1 MSQPPPEDPSTEFPP
16 TQAIRSPQPA
26 PVAAAPPKAPQP
38 VTGNALPVG
47 SYLGEFELLGVVGEG
62 GFGIV
67 YRAWDH
73 SLKRQVAIKE
83 YLPSSLAWR
92 NGGAAIAMR
101 TPKDRDAF
109 DAGLVSFVKEAQ
121 MLAQFDHP
129 SLVKVYRFWEA
140 NGSAYMVMPYYEGRT
155 LRQELRERREPVDE
169 ATLLGWLGPIAD
181 ALAVIHAEHWYH
193 RDIAPDNVLLLAG
206 SQRPLLLD
214 FGAARRVI
222 GDMTQ
227 ALTVI
232 LKPGYAP
239 VEQYAEIP
247 GMKQGPWT
255 DLYALGGVAHL
266 AVRGRTPPPS
276 LGRLVNDSYEP
287 LAGSELAQ
295 RYSPALLAAIDHSLT
310 VRPEQRTQT
319 VAQLKAEL
327 GLPPPPTPSHAGEYL
342 AGRRAELPAPATPGL
357 ADGDVPT
364 QVATAR
370 PTGVAVPP
378 PVQTILP
385 PVAVAAVAADAA
397 VVPTFDPTIRIAP
410 LHSAPGAGA
419 EGRPDPARASRS
431 WSAAGAK
438 PASTRPGSGL
448 WLGLGVAALAVAG
461 SAAYLALRPQST
473 PPAAGM
479 AAAPVTVAPAM
490 PAGSTVIA
498 APAKSAAVDIDAEFD
513 RVLAAQTPGWG
524 LEVKVDSPKLR
535 INKDKLVFTLRALQE
550 GYVYVFDHGN
560 DGQLQQLYPN
570 SLSPPLRIAKG
581 GTLKLPQGKI
591 EFNVDG
597 PAGRSRLLVLVSRWP
612 REHQALAPREDSGF
626 LSFPIGPGSAAAWAA
641 ADTQRPPLAGRAVC
655 PAGQAC
661 SDEFGAAAAGFEVVP

>member
-1 MSQPPPEDPSTEFPP
+1 MSQPPSDDSPTEFLR
-16 TQAIRSPQPA
+16 TQAIRSPLAPA
-26 PVAAAPPKAPQP
+26 VSPPPPKLQPP

-47 SYLGEFELLGVVGEG
+47 SYLGEFELLGVIGEG

-92 NGGAAIAMR
+92 NGGAAISMR

-140 NGSAYMVMPYYEGRT
+140 NGSAYMVMPFYEGRT
-155 LRQELRERREPVDE
+155 LRQELRERMDPVDE
-169 ATLLGWLGPIAD
+169 PTLLGWLGPIAD

-255 DLYALGGVAHL
+255 DIYALGGVAHL
-266 AVRGRTPPPS
+266 AIRGRTPPPS

-287 LAGSELAQ
+287 LAGSDLAQ
-295 RYSPALLAAIDHSLT
+295 RYSPALLAAIDHTLT
-310 VRPEQRTQT
+310 VRPEKRTQS
-319 VAQLKAEL
+319 VNQFKAEL
-327 GLPPPPTPSHAGEYL
+327 GLPPPPVPSHAGEYL
-342 AGRRAELPAPATPGL
+342 AGRRGDLPAPGGSEP
-357 ADGDVPT
+357 ADAFVPT
-364 QVATAR
+364 QIATSRIA
-370 PTGVAVPP
+370 GLAVPL

-385 PVAVAAVAADAA
+385 PPPVAAV
-397 VVPTFDPTIRIAP
+397 VVPEFDPTVRIAP
-410 LHSAPGAGA
+410 LH
-419 EGRPDPARASRS
+419 
-431 WSAAGAK
+431 AAGAPVNP
-438 PASTRPGSGL
+438 PAAQPKRSPPMALDKRSGSGL
-448 WLGLGVAALAVAG
+448 WLGVGGAALVLAGAVG
-461 SAAYLALRPQST
+461 YLATRT
-473 PPAAGM
+473 PTAPAATGAAVQVPAATVAQPTATSTSPAK
-479 AAAPVTVAPAM
+479 AAALN
-490 PAGSTVIA
+490 
-498 APAKSAAVDIDAEFD
+498 IDAEFD

-524 LEVKVDSPKLR
+524 LEVKVDAPKLR
-535 INKDKLVFTLRALQE
+535 INKDKLVFSLRSLQE

-570 SLSPPLRIAKG
+570 SLTPPLRIAKG

-597 PAGRSRLLVLVSRWP
+597 PAGGSRLLVLVSRWP
-612 REHQALAPREDSGF
+612 REHKSLQPREDSGF
-626 LSFPIGPGSAAAWAA
+626 LSFPTAADAAPVWAA
-641 ADTQRPPLAGRAVC
+641 ASDKLPALAGRPVC
-655 PAGQAC
+655 PAGEAC
-661 SDEFGAAAAGFEVVP
+661 SDEFGAAAARFEVVR